1 MDDVLVREK
10 YDRVSDVSM
19 NIAATMVVIFP
30 KNVPAPLLPKTVW
43 LDPPKAAPIFAPLP
57 A

>member
-30 KNVPAPLLPKTVW
+30 KNVPAPLLPKTV
-43 LDPPKAAPIFAPLP
+43 
-57 A
+57 